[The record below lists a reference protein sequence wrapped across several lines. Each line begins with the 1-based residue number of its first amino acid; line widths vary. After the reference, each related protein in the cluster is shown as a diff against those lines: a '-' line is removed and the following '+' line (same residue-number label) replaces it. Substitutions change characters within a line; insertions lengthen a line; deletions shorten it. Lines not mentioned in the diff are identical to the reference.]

1 MLYSAH
7 AFIND
12 HTSIYNRY
20 NLLSLYKH
28 KVKTKNHIFVLVL
41 KMGENDILKK
51 VSIQNCSYY
60 CFDDAIKTDEFD
72 FENLLLDEI
81 LRKRFNL

>member
-1 MLYSAH
+1 
-7 AFIND
+7 
-12 HTSIYNRY
+12 
-20 NLLSLYKH
+20 
-28 KVKTKNHIFVLVL
+28 
-41 KMGENDILKK
+41 MGENGILKK
-51 VSIQNCSYY
+51 VNIQNCAYY

>member
-1 MLYSAH
+1 
-7 AFIND
+7 
-12 HTSIYNRY
+12 
-20 NLLSLYKH
+20 
-28 KVKTKNHIFVLVL
+28 
-41 KMGENDILKK
+41 MGENGILKK
-51 VSIQNCSYY
+51 VSIQNCAYY